1 MSKSKPSTT
10 VQLELNSS
18 KEFHLYAFP
27 KAVNNLPPFGGIGRE
42 GVSRMTGIKGID
54 VDTAMLNLA
63 NDFNTNWLFWFMR
76 KHRNYETNIVII
88 EPSSLTLAEVKRLK
102 KGYAVLSSLGWIK
115 RFKNKHY
122 LINPKVMI
130 PVTNNLAKVCEHWF
144 EVTGEYLGSYTVQ
157 DDAARVSA
165 KRLQISEQE
174 YEQYL
179 KREVNK

>member
-18 KEFHLYAFP
+18 KEFYLYAFP

-42 GVSRMTGIKGID
+42 GVNRMSGIKGID
-54 VDTAMLNLA
+54 VDDVMLNLA

-76 KHRNYETNIVII
+76 KHRNYETNIVVI
-88 EPSSLTLAEVKRLK
+88 EPSYLTLAENKRLK
-102 KGYAVLSSLGWIK
+102 KGYAVLASLNWVK

-130 PVTNNLAKVCEHWF
+130 PVTDNLAKVCEHWF
-144 EVTGEYLGSYTVQ
+144 EVTGEYLGSYTLQ
-157 DDAARVSA
+157 DDEARVSV

-179 KREVNK
+179 KNGCK

>member
-18 KEFHLYAFP
+18 KEFYLYAFP
-27 KAVNNLPPFGGIGRE
+27 KSVDNLPPFGGIGRE
-42 GVSRMTGIKGID
+42 GVNRMSGIKGID
-54 VDTAMLNLA
+54 VDDVMLNLA

-76 KHRNYETNIVII
+76 KHRNYETNVVVI
-88 EPSSLTLAEVKRLK
+88 EPSDLTLAENKRLK
-102 KGYAVLSSLGWIK
+102 KGYAVLASLNWVK

-130 PVTNNLAKVCEHWF
+130 PITDNLVKVCEHWF
-144 EVTGEYLGSYTVQ
+144 EVTGEYLGSYTLQ
-157 DDAARVSA
+157 DDEAKVSA

-179 KREVNK
+179 KNGGK

>member
-42 GVSRMTGIKGID
+42 GVSRMTGIIGID

-76 KHRNYETNIVII
+76 KHRNYETNIVVI

-102 KGYAVLSSLGWIK
+102 KGYAVLASLNWVK

-130 PVTNNLAKVCEHWF
+130 PVTDNLAKVCEHWF
-144 EVTGEYLGSYTVQ
+144 EVTGEYLGSYTLGG
-157 DDAARVSA
+157 DTTKDSA
-165 KRLQISEQE
+165 KRLHVNGQE
-174 YEQYL
+174 YAQFL
-179 KREVNK
+179 KNGVE